1 MRADRAQQLWRG
13 DAAGAARRLAGDL
26 AGAFRADS
34 ARSRMSLNKLTP
46 VVEAVLP
53 RPRFD
58 SVSTFRPAQLLLGR
72 AFFVL
77 S

>member
-1 MRADRAQQLWRG
+1 
-13 DAAGAARRLAGDL
+13 
-26 AGAFRADS
+26 
-34 ARSRMSLNKLTP
+34 MSLNKLTP